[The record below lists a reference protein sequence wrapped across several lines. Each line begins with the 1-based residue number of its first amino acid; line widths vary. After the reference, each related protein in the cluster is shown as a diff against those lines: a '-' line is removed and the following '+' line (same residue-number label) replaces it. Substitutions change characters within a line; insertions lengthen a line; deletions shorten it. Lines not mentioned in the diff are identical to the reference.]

1 MPPSGAAM
9 SDPQEALQSGLKA
22 IACLED
28 EIRDFINTGRNQ
40 VRLLPERS
48 TWNQICSSLDVIGDT
63 TLSIGDYISATF
75 PTTAGLQYIYMYGL
89 LQALFLQ
96 QDAIR
101 HLAEAFAIG
110 HTPSERLMKIRELR
124 NSEIGHP
131 TKQNVGKRRYY
142 NYISRITMS
151 KGGFTLMR
159 SSGDDEETH
168 FLNVD
173 LVAIV
178 TEQVAE
184 VQAAL
189 SSLSTKLREADRMH
203 KDQFNSTP
211 LASIFPPSTGYLFEK
226 VSQGIHS
233 PSYGNSSFGLSM
245 LHLIEDMYMKFE
257 SALVERREFN
267 DYVKYDLDEYKRGI
281 QALKLYFGDNPKQ
294 LEEGDARIYYFYLR
308 ERHKHFEQIA
318 NEIDE
323 EYGEA

>member
-1 MPPSGAAM
+1 MPLSGAAM
-9 SDPQEALQSGLKA
+9 SEPQEALSSGLKA

-40 VRLLPERS
+40 VRLLPKRS

-63 TLSIGDYISATF
+63 TLSIADYISASF
-75 PTTAGLQYIYMYGL
+75 PTTPGLQYIYTYGL

-101 HLAEAFAIG
+101 HLAEAFELD
-110 HTPSERLMKIRELR
+110 HTPSQRLLKIRELR
-124 NSEIGHP
+124 NSAIGHP
-131 TKQNVGKRRYY
+131 TKQNIGKRRYY

-151 KGGFTLMR
+151 KAGFTLMR

-168 FLNVD
+168 FLSVD
-173 LVAIV
+173 LVATV

-189 SSLSTKLREADRMH
+189 SSLSSKLQEADRMH
-203 KDQFNSTP
+203 KDRFNSSP
-211 LASIFPPSTGYLFEK
+211 LASIFPPTTGYFFEK

-245 LHLIEDMYMKFE
+245 LGLVEEMYVKFE
-257 SALVERREFN
+257 NALIERREFN
-267 DYVKYDLDEYKRGI
+267 DYIKYDLDEYKRGI
-281 QALKLYFGDNPKQ
+281 QALKLYFGDNPRQ
-294 LEEGDARIYYFYLR
+294 LEEGDALIYHFYLR

-318 NEIDE
+318 KEIDE
-323 EYGEA
+323 DYGEA

>member
-1 MPPSGAAM
+1 MPLSGAAM
-9 SDPQEALQSGLKA
+9 SDSQKALSSGLKE
-22 IACLED
+22 ITRLED
-28 EIRDFINTGRNQ
+28 EIRDFINAGRNQ
-40 VRLLPERS
+40 TELLPKRS

-63 TLSIGDYISATF
+63 TLSISDYTSANF
-75 PTTAGLQYIYMYGL
+75 PATPGLQYIYTYGL

-101 HLAEAFAIG
+101 HLSEAFELNY
-110 HTPSERLMKIRELR
+110 TLSERLLKIRELR
-124 NSEIGHP
+124 NSAIGHP

-168 FLNVD
+168 FVNVD
-173 LVAIV
+173 LVATV
-178 TEQVAE
+178 AEQVNE

-189 SSLSTKLREADRMH
+189 SLLSSKLKEADRMH
-203 KDQFNSTP
+203 KDQFNSSP
-211 LASIFPPSTGYLFEK
+211 LSEIFPPSTGYLFEK

-245 LHLIEDMYMKFE
+245 LGLIEGMYLKFE
-257 SALVERREFN
+257 SALIERREYN
-267 DYVKYDLDEYKRGI
+267 DYIQYDLAEYKRGI
-281 QALKLYFGDNPKQ
+281 QALKLYFVDNPKQ
-294 LEEGDARIYYFYLR
+294 LEEGDALIYHFYLR

-318 NEIDE
+318 REIDE